1 MDELSIE
8 QLEEL
13 KADLFE
19 LRNQLRKMLEQSI
32 DSAQTVTLDQQAFG
46 RVSRIDAIQQ
56 QSMAQASKSNGQ
68 ETLRRVLK
76 ALARIESGDYGYCL
90 ECDEVIG
97 YPRLKAR
104 PETALCLKCQ
114 SERENV

>member
-76 ALARIESGDYGYCL
+76 ALARIESGDYGRTY
-90 ECDEVIG
+90 
-97 YPRLKAR
+97 
-104 PETALCLKCQ
+104 ALMTLANFGRRSSLPAAKR
-114 SERENV
+114 SM